1 MGLFNRKKPEI
12 RADTADG
19 TLGVEDA
26 LLKAM
31 LGTTGITKEIAMQ
44 IPTVAGAVDLIANIV
59 ASTPVKLYQLAA
71 GKVVEIEDDRRLV
84 LLNDETGDTLNARE
98 FWRAI
103 VPDYYLGKGG
113 YAYINRERGAFAG
126 LYYVDEAQVSIAKNA
141 DPIFKDYDILVG
153 GHAYMPYDFLKIL
166 RNSKDGAQG
175 VGITAENSKVLEVAY
190 ESLKFEGTLV
200 KKGGNKKGFLK
211 SEKPLDDPSINKLK
225 KAWRRLYSN
234 NEENVIILNK
244 GMDFQ
249 ESSNTS
255 VEMQLNENKESNG
268 KEICKIFHVSPDAIT
283 GKASD
288 EDVASIAKLAAV
300 PLMKTIECAL
310 NRDFLLEREKGT
322 LYWAFDTKELL
333 KGGMKERFE
342 AYKAGIEAN
351 VLQIDEARYME
362 DLPALG
368 FKFIK
373 LGLQDVFYDPK
384 TGEFFTPNRGAV
396 ETMNRLGSAPG
407 KESEVK
413 P

>member
-12 RADTADG
+12 RAETVADMVG
-19 TLGVEDA
+19 TDDA
-26 LLKAM
+26 LLRAI
-31 LGTTGITKEIAMQ
+31 LGLTGITKEIAMQ

-59 ASTPVKLYQLAA
+59 ASTPIKLYKLAD
-71 GKVVEIEDDRRLV
+71 GRVEEVEGDPRAV
-84 LLNDETGDTLNARE
+84 LLNEETGDTLNARE

-113 YAYINRERGAFAG
+113 YAYINRARGEFVS
-126 LYYVDEAQVSIAKNA
+126 LHYVDESQISINKNA
-141 DPIFKDYDILVG
+141 DPVYKDYDILVG
-153 GHAYMPYDFLKIL
+153 GKTYKPYDFLKIL

-175 VGITAENSKVLEVAY
+175 VGITTENSMVLEVAY
-190 ESLKFEGTLV
+190 ESLRFEGALV

-211 SEKPLDDPSINKLK
+211 SEKPLDEPALNKLK
-225 KAWRRLYSN
+225 AAWKQLYSN
-234 NEENVIILNK
+234 TEENVMILNK

-268 KEICKIFHVSPDAIT
+268 REICKIFHVSPDAIM
-283 GKASD
+283 GRARD
-288 EDVASIAKLAAV
+288 EDVTSIAKLAAV
-300 PLMKTIECAL
+300 PLMKAIECAL
-310 NRDFLLEREKGT
+310 NRDFLLEKEKKT
-322 LYWAFDTKELL
+322 HYWAFDTKELL
-333 KGGMKERFE
+333 KGSMKERFE

-351 VLQIDEARYME
+351 VLQVDEARYME
-362 DLPALG
+362 DLPQLG

-373 LGLQDVFYDPK
+373 LGLQDVFYNPE

-396 ETMNRLGSAPG
+396 DSINGNGLIPK